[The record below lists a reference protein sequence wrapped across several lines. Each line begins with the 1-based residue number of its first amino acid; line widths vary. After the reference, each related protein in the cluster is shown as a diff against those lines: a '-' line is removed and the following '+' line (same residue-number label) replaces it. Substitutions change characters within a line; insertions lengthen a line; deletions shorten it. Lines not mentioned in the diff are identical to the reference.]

1 MKGYSGTDYRAT
13 SKMLVVRARGEGKI
27 ERCLLKGT
35 KFQSRA
41 MSKSWRSMYR
51 TVPAVNGTVLETQ
64 KVAGGRTYVRC
75 SYFTLYIKDTRR
87 FLAVMNM
94 CMAWIVAMIARVYT
108 FRTHPVAYVKYVQF
122 FLCRSCLN
130 NVV

>member
-1 MKGYSGTDYRAT
+1 
-13 SKMLVVRARGEGKI
+13 MLVVRAWGEGKI

-41 MSKSWRSMYR
+41 MSTSWRSMYR
-51 TVPAVNGTVLETQ
+51 TGPAVNGTVLETQ
-64 KVAGGRTYVRC
+64 KVAGGGTYVRC
-75 SYFTLYIKDTRR
+75 SYLTLYIKDTRR
-87 FLAVMNM
+87 LLAVMNM
-94 CMAWIVAMIARVYT
+94 CMAWIVAMIAWVYT
-108 FRTHPVAYVKYVQF
+108 YLRTHPGASVKYVQF